1 MWVLLLLLSLLCV
14 VAALF
19 GLAQRERKADDT
31 LSVLKNENALE
42 ADAPEACNTCAAE
55 GTGCYAERM
64 LRHSVSAEP
73 VYFDDEELDAFC
85 GTPADAYTSEQIAL
99 FEDVLQ
105 TLRTEE
111 VADWLHALSLR
122 GVELPIALRDE
133 AVMLLQP

>member
-1 MWVLLLLLSLLCV
+1 MWVLLLLLTLLCV

-19 GLAQRERKADDT
+19 GLFQRERKADDA
-31 LSVLKNENALE
+31 SSILKTEDPVGAN
-42 ADAPEACNTCAAE
+42 APEACNTCAAE

-73 VYFDDEELDAFC
+73 VYFDDEELDAFR

-111 VADWLHALSLR
+111 IADWLHALSQR

-133 AVMLLQP
+133 AVMLLQS